1 MVIFVASA
9 GLALAGAANVAFAD
23 PQPANSDGYG
33 YDRNGTYNDGMGY
46 DRNGVFD
53 DGMGY
58 TDNGSS
64 DDFNCDDNGTHGA
77 YDADNC
83 GWHDDYF
90 YPGFGAFVFDRQH
103 HRHHMTGRQHDYF
116 TRQAR
121 GPDGGRRVGLGSSG
135 GVVRPMPRNG
145 GAGARTGFGGSHGG
159 TSGGFRGGGPRG

>member
-1 MVIFVASA
+1 MAKIGTRIVILLASV
-9 GLALAGAANVAFAD
+9 GLALVGAADAAFAD
-23 PQPANSDGYG
+23 PQPASSDGYG

-58 TDNGSS
+58 TDDNSSS
-64 DDFNCDDNGTHGA
+64 DDFNCYDNGARDA

-83 GWHDDYF
+83 GWYNGSF
-90 YPGFGAFVFDRQH
+90 YPGFGAFVFDRHH

-135 GVVRPMPRNG
+135 G
-145 GAGARTGFGGSHGG
+145 FGGSRGG
-159 TSGGFRGGGPRG
+159 SSGGFRGGGHGG